1 MNFQNNARKG
11 NSTGKATL
19 GGCLFILVVTTN
31 LFLFNN
37 YQTLQLNFLLNFF
50 SPFYFFPMQAA
61 YFDYFVV
68 DRTNIQP
75 TLPRILVWD
84 DIAILNYSG
93 AQSATK
99 DIRVPPVYFFIM
111 SKFIFYFVFHSL
123 FFEKKFMN

>member
-1 MNFQNNARKG
+1 
-11 NSTGKATL
+11 
-19 GGCLFILVVTTN
+19 
-31 LFLFNN
+31 
-37 YQTLQLNFLLNFF
+37 
-50 SPFYFFPMQAA
+50 MQAA

-99 DIRVPPVYFFIM
+99 DIQVPPVYFFHHVKIYLLFCF
-111 SKFIFYFVFHSL
+111 SFVVFR
-123 FFEKKFMN
+123 KKFMN